1 MNPPPEPDPP
11 RTGTGTGTGTALP
24 GPGANLPALRGHNA
38 ALVLGL
44 LRDAAVAGGTVSRL
58 ELAGRT
64 GLTPQAVSKITA
76 RLRAAGLVEEAGR
89 RASTGGKPLTELRL
103 AAGAAH
109 AIGVHLD
116 GEQLTAVRTDLAG
129 RTVSE
134 HTVPLDLSHPVPRA
148 LDEMTAAI
156 RTVIALA
163 GPPVLGVGI
172 GIRGPLDHRTGTLH
186 ALTGYPH
193 WSGCPLRAELTARL
207 GLPVS
212 VDKNTNAAALSILAE
227 PERAQDPGAEPGP
240 EQEPGAAPG
249 SQQPRPLP
257 GPGGLPP
264 AGPGPFFRPAG
275 LPPAVAGDARSFAY
289 LHLGTGLGAAL
300 VLDGVVHRGGSRGA
314 GEFGHQVIALGG
326 LPCKCGKRG
335 CLEALCLA
343 AVERGDLGRA
353 AELLGV
359 GAANLVALLDVRGIV
374 LGGRTVLGAPEV
386 FRAAV
391 AAALAPDG
399 VPVGFAA
406 AGPRAVAE
414 GAALLALAPL
424 FSAGP
429 LAGRITG

>member
-1 MNPPPEPDPP
+1 VNPPPEPDPP

-148 LDEMTAAI
+148 LDEMTTAI

-193 WSGCPLRAELTARL
+193 WSGCPLRTELTARL
-207 GLPVS
+207 ALPVS
-212 VDKNTNAAALSILAE
+212 VDKNTNVAALSILAE
-227 PERAQDPGAEPGP
+227 PERGQDPGAEPGSA
-240 EQEPGAAPG
+240 QEPGTAPG

-257 GPGGLPP
+257 GP
-264 AGPGPFFRPAG
+264 AG
-275 LPPAVAGDARSFAY
+275 LPAAVAGGPRSFAY

-314 GEFGHQVIALGG
+314 GEFGHQVVALGG

-343 AVERGDLGRA
+343 AVERGDLGLA

-424 FSAGP
+424 FSAGS